1 MLTHYTVDPQ
11 TGEVLEP
18 EFRNISELIPLPE
31 VKFTF
36 PEPEFRNVSELV
48 PLPAVKS
55 TEPEFRDGS
64 ELVPLSTAH
73 KRTRKTGS
81 GGAVAPK
88 KPQAPP
94 ASPYVEWLG
103 NASIL
108 KVSKAE
114 PTIQTGGG
122 LRGVVKGFSRGS
134 RRRLMSKIASVR
146 RDAKLPCFV
155 TLTYPKSFPEP
166 KQSKKHLKE
175 FIRRAKRSFPGTG
188 IIWKL
193 EPQQR
198 GAPHYHL
205 LVWGSSQKELRAWV
219 PNAWHDI
226 AGGGDNYHLLWHEG
240 KLKNKHCVN
249 AVYSFKGVWSYAS
262 KYLGKTFEV
271 AGWDSKEVG
280 RFWAVV
286 NPANIPFGEV
296 QRLELSRGEAVHVM
310 RYQKRFARL
319 KSRSYPS
326 ITIFCDSEQ
335 WINKVIKIGGDK
347 Q

>member
-1 MLTHYTVDPQ
+1 MLKQTLENLGGIVIRSVDLQ

-18 EFRNISELIPLPE
+18 ARA
-31 VKFTF
+31 V
-36 PEPEFRNVSELV
+36 LV
-48 PLPAVKS
+48 
-55 TEPEFRDGS
+55 GS
-64 ELVPLSTAH
+64 VPLSTAH
-73 KRTRKTGS
+73 KRTRKTENKS
-81 GGAVAPK
+81 QVVRVPF
-88 KPQAPP
+88 
-94 ASPYVEWLG
+94 VEWRQG
-103 NASIL
+103 ASIL

-114 PTIQTGGG
+114 PTEQHGGG

-134 RRRLMSKIASVR
+134 KRRLMSIIASVKR
-146 RDAKLPCFV
+146 KAKLPVFV

-175 FIRRAKRSFPGTG
+175 FIRRILRTFPMAG

-193 EPQQR
+193 EPQKR

-205 LVWGSSQKELRAWV
+205 LVWGSSEKNLRAWV
-219 PNAWHDI
+219 PTAWHDI
-226 AGGGDNYHLLWHEG
+226 AGGGDPLHLLWHEG

-249 AVYSFKGVWSYAS
+249 AVYSFKGVWAYAS

-271 AGWDSKEVG
+271 AGWDSKAVG

-286 NPANIPFGEV
+286 NPDNIPFGEV
-296 QRLELSRGEAVHVM
+296 VTLELSRGEAVGIM
-310 RYQKRFARL
+310 RYQKRFAKL

-335 WINKVIKIGGDK
+335 WVDKLIKKSQVQNDKDNK
-347 Q
+347 